1 MKTKN
6 LIALVLMFYL
16 WPTACLGA
24 YWLAVRSME
33 SGSDALALIPIVGIF
48 EVMGFVAFAVVVRG
62 LKRAESGHADQQEN
76 GNVNGEDQRCALQR
90 NRRPTTPSACRRMRP
105 GFWGGH

>member
-48 EVMGFVAFAVVVRG
+48 EVMGFVAFAVVVRS
-62 LKRAESGHADQQEN
+62 LKRAEAKQSEAPEPQGPSGSE
-76 GNVNGEDQRCALQR
+76 
-90 NRRPTTPSACRRMRP
+90 
-105 GFWGGH
+105 GGSE

>member
-6 LIALVLMFYL
+6 LIALVLIFYL
-16 WPTACLGA
+16 WPVACLGA

-33 SGSDALALIPIVGIF
+33 SGGDALALIPIVGMF

-62 LKRAESGHADQQEN
+62 LKRVEARNADVEPQEPKE
-76 GNVNGEDQRCALQR
+76 GSE
-90 NRRPTTPSACRRMRP
+90 
-105 GFWGGH
+105 